1 MAVVG
6 HKFTYAAYIEDT
18 LSNNSIVSDI
28 SENVLRIRS
37 QLEQTIQQWGAG
49 VQVFSYVSYVG
60 LGLEG
65 IQH

>member
-6 HKFTYAAYIEDT
+6 HKLTYAAYIEDT

-37 QLEQTIQQWGAG
+37 QLEQTIQQWGPG

-65 IQH
+65 IQQ